1 MPNLKRNIK
10 LIITTKRMKK
20 KKTNTSGYFDILT
33 SIWILASNDE
43 NPQITYEGIKYRLG
57 LDEGVDLKALV
68 LSRGELFRK
77 QTQQKQ
83 LDAWKEEMNQG
94 STRIPSYIRDIAD
107 AEERKKKIDAL
118 TITDVFRS
126 QFRPNA
132 NSVRSEIEI
141 INWGLE
147 HIDRLRKAELE
158 SNQEKTRIFTSILL
172 PLLPTIIAVIAVVN
186 SYNIQK
192 MSNENQIFLKHYE
205 VELKP
210 KQEGYADIM
219 KALSLSFYSAQQN
232 NSTLMYQSLDKIES
246 SYYIVEPFL
255 CDYDRDRIWGQI
267 QQFAGLCTSVA
278 ESDSLKKDPKK
289 SIDSFFTYKKF
300 FRKNLYKALFA
311 KEKKT
316 N

>member
-1 MPNLKRNIK
+1 
-10 LIITTKRMKK
+10 MKK
-20 KKTNTSGYFDILT
+20 KKTNTSGYYDILT
-33 SIWILASNDE
+33 SIWILACNDE

-57 LDEGVDLKALV
+57 LDDSLDIKALV

-77 QTQQKQ
+77 QTQLKQ
-83 LDAWKEEMNQG
+83 LNAWKEEMNQG
-94 STRIPSYIRDIAD
+94 NTRIPSFIRDIED
-107 AEERKKKIDAL
+107 AKKRKEKIDSL

-126 QFRPNA
+126 QFRPDA

-158 SNQEKTRIFTSILL
+158 SNQERTRIFTSILL
-172 PLLPTIIAVIAVVN
+172 PLLPTIIAVIALVN

-192 MSNENQIFLKHYE
+192 MSNENQNFLKHYE

-219 KALSLSFYSAQQN
+219 KSVSLSFYSAQQN

-255 CDYDRDRIWGQI
+255 CAYDRERIWGQV
-267 QQFAGLCTSVA
+267 QQFTVLCTSVL
-278 ESDSLKKDPKK
+278 ESDLLKKEPKK
-289 SIDSFFTYKKF
+289 SIDSFFWYKNF
-300 FRKNLYKALFA
+300 FRKNLYDALFA
-311 KEKKT
+311 KDNKQTNEEKQ
-316 N
+316 